1 MMKRNS
7 KNRWVAMA
15 VAAGMIA
22 LTGCNSSAG
31 SSGAAGTAGAPAAA
45 GSTEA
50 GKEQADAQA
59 GADVSNAEYKLIA
72 AHVST
77 EEHSFHAGM
86 MEFKKQVE
94 EKSGG
99 RIAVEVHPNGE
110 LGGNEDEL
118 VQKMA
123 TGTVDIIIS
132 APSFMAQSVKE
143 ADLLSLPYLFSDL
156 KHWEK
161 VMDGEPGQ
169 RMSQLVEEKSGLFKV
184 LGYFKDGVRNM
195 YTIDPVESV
204 ADMKDLK
211 FRIQNSPTQIAFW
224 SELGVQPTF
233 IAFNEIY
240 QALQNG
246 VIDGAENSYA
256 QIAQQKHYEVCK
268 NITMTQHDVATRFFL
283 ISLNKY
289 NALPDDMRAVV
300 DEAAK
305 AAVEKQREVDL
316 EQDGTYQKEMEAAGV
331 NFIEIDKQ
339 PLIDMTEQ
347 VRIDAAEGLGLS
359 DMLEQIN
366 SLKE

>member
-1 MMKRNS
+1 MMKRTGR
-7 KNRWVAMA
+7 NRWVAMA

-22 LTGCNSSAG
+22 MTGCNSSAG
-31 SSGAAGTAGAPAAA
+31 SAGASAAGTPAAA
-45 GSTEA
+45 GSIA
-50 GKEQADAQA
+50 AEQGQA
-59 GADVSNAEYKLIA
+59 GVDTSNAEYKLIA

-86 MEFKKQVE
+86 MEFKKQLE

-156 KHWEK
+156 GHWEK

-169 RMSQLVEEKSGLFKV
+169 RMSQLVEEKSGLFKA

-204 ADMKDLK
+204 EDMKDLK

-289 NALPDDMRAVV
+289 NVLPDDLKAAV

-305 AAVEKQREVDL
+305 AAVDKQREVDL
-316 EQDGTYQKEMEAAGV
+316 EQDGTYQKEMESAGV

-347 VRIDAAEGLGLS
+347 VRIGAAEGLGLS

>member
-1 MMKRNS
+1 MRKYNLKKVMMF
-7 KNRWVAMA
+7 AA
-15 VAAGMIA
+15 AAGMA
-22 LTGCNSSAG
+22 VMMAGCNSAAQNVESARTETET
-31 SSGAAGTAGAPAAA
+31 AAAESMGETAGAA
-45 GSTEA
+45 EA
-50 GKEQADAQA
+50 EFR
-59 GADVSNAEYKLIA
+59 LIA

-77 EEHSFHAGM
+77 EQHSFHLGLE
-86 MEFKKQVE
+86 EFKKQVE
-94 EKSGG
+94 EKSQG
-99 RIAVEVHPNGE
+99 RIAVEIHPNGE

-123 TGTVDIIIS
+123 TGTVDIIIA

-143 ADLLSLPYLFSDL
+143 ADILSLPYLFADVE
-156 KHWEK
+156 HWEK

-169 RMSQLVEEKSGLFKV
+169 IISDMVEQKSGLFKV

-195 YTIDPVESV
+195 YTIKPVETV
-204 ADMKDLK
+204 EDMKDLK

-268 NITMTQHDVATRFFL
+268 NITQTEHDVATRFFL
-283 ISLNKY
+283 MSQQKFDQ
-289 NALPDDMRAVV
+289 LPDDLKAVIE
-300 DEAAK
+300 EAGSL
-305 AAVEKQREVDL
+305 AVQKQREVDL
-316 EQDGTYQKEMEAAGV
+316 ELDEKYKEEMKNTGV

-339 PLIDMTEQ
+339 PLIDRTEQ
-347 VRIDAAEGLGLS
+347 VRLDAAKEMGLEEL
-359 DMLEQIN
+359 LNQIN
-366 SLKE
+366 ALKEN

>member
-1 MMKRNS
+1 MKRCG
-7 KNRWVAMA
+7 KRRWMAMSIA
-15 VAAGMIA
+15 VGMMVM
-22 LTGCNSSAG
+22 TGCNSSA
-31 SSGAAGTAGAPAAA
+31 SSAGNAADASTSAGQSQAGAPE
-45 GSTEA
+45 S
-50 GKEQADAQA
+50 
-59 GADVSNAEYKLIA
+59 GADTSNAEYRLIA
-72 AHVST
+72 AHIAT

-86 MEFKKQVE
+86 MEFKKQLE
-94 EKSGG
+94 EISGG
-99 RIAVEVHPNGE
+99 RVAVEVHPNGE

-123 TGTVDIIIS
+123 TGTVDVIIA
-132 APSFMAQSVKE
+132 APSFMSQSVKE

-156 KHWEK
+156 EHWEK

-169 RMSQLVEEKSGLFKV
+169 RMSQMVEEKSGLFKV

-195 YTIDPVESV
+195 YTVKPVQTVE
-204 ADMKDLK
+204 DMKDLK

-268 NITMTQHDVATRFFL
+268 NITMTEHDVATRFFL
-283 ISLNKY
+283 ISLDKY
-289 NALPDDMRAVV
+289 NALPDDL
-300 DEAAK
+300 K
-305 AAVEKQREVDL
+305 AAVDQAAAEAVKKQREVDL
-316 EQDGTYQKEMEAAGV
+316 EQDGSYKLEMEKTGA

-347 VRIDAAEGLGLS
+347 VRIDAADGLGLS
-359 DMLEQIN
+359 DMLNQIN
-366 SLKE
+366 QLKE

>member
-1 MMKRNS
+1 MRKSYWS
-7 KNRWVAMA
+7 KALALA
-15 VAAGMIA
+15 VAGMTA
-22 LTGCNSSAG
+22 LTGCNS
-31 SSGAAGTAGAPAAA
+31 AAGNTVTQAAQETAKAGEAAA
-45 GSTEA
+45 A
-50 GKEQADAQA
+50 AD
-59 GADVSNAEYKLIA
+59 AEYKLIA

-123 TGTVDIIIS
+123 TGTVDMIIS
-132 APSFMAQSVKE
+132 APSFMAQSVKA
-143 ADLLSLPYLFSDL
+143 ADLLSLPYLFEDL
-156 KHWEK
+156 EHWEK

-169 RMSQLVEEKSGLFKV
+169 KMSQLVEEKSGLFKC

-195 YTIDPVESV
+195 YTIKPVETV
-204 ADMKDLK
+204 EDMKDLK

-233 IAFNEIY
+233 VAFNEIY

-246 VIDGAENSYA
+246 VIDGAENSFS

-268 NITMTQHDVATRFFL
+268 NITMTEHDVATRFFL

-289 NALPDDMRAVV
+289 NSLPDDLKKVV
-300 DEAAK
+300 DESAAE
-305 AAVEKQREVDL
+305 AVAKQREVDL
-316 EQDGTYQKEMEAAGV
+316 ELEGKYKQEMQDAGV
-331 NFIEIDKQ
+331 NFIEIDKA
-339 PLIDMTEQ
+339 PLIEMTEQ
-347 VRIDAAEGLGLS
+347 VRIDAAAGLELT

-366 SLKE
+366 ALKK

>member
-1 MMKRNS
+1 MMKRTS

-22 LTGCNSSAG
+22 MTGCNSGAG
-31 SSGAAGTAGAPAAA
+31 SAGTAAAVGAPAAA
-45 GSTEA
+45 GSTAAEQ
-50 GKEQADAQA
+50 GQADV
-59 GADVSNAEYKLIA
+59 DTSNAEYKLIA

-86 MEFKKQVE
+86 MEFKKQLE

-143 ADLLSLPYLFSDL
+143 ADLLSLPYLFSNL
-156 KHWEK
+156 EHWEK

-169 RMSQLVEEKSGLFKV
+169 RMSRLVEEKSGLFKV

-204 ADMKDLK
+204 EDMKDLK

-289 NALPDDMRAVV
+289 NALPDDLKAAV

-305 AAVEKQREVDL
+305 AAVDKQREVDL
-316 EQDGTYQKEMEAAGV
+316 EQDGTYQKEMKSAGV

-339 PLIDMTEQ
+339 PLIDMTEH